1 MPPLALLCESLVKVY
16 PPNVRAV
23 DGLDL
28 EVAQGECFGL
38 LGPNG
43 AGKTTTVEICEGLLE
58 PTSGRVEI
66 LGRSWRDA
74 GRELRLRIGVS
85 LQETRLP
92 EKASAAET
100 VRLFRSFFDKGL
112 DPAAALEQVGL
123 TEKADAWVATLS
135 GGQKRRL
142 EIACALV
149 GKPELLFLD
158 EPTTGLDPQAR
169 RQLWEVIRRLRAEGR
184 TVLLT
189 THYMDEAE
197 QLCDRV
203 AIIDLGRVIALGSP
217 AELIGELG
225 GDRML
230 ELALDNG
237 APPPP
242 PEVWAA
248 EVEDV
253 CEARADGDRILLAV
267 NRPHIAIPSLLAAIA
282 ARGRTL
288 EDLRTRHATLE
299 DVFLKL
305 TGRHLDG
312 DRA

>member
-1 MPPLALLCESLVKVY
+1 MPVPALLCESLVKVY

-23 DGLDL
+23 NGLDL
-28 EVAQGECFGL
+28 EVAPGECFGL

-58 PTSGRVEI
+58 PTSGRVEV
-66 LGRSWRDA
+66 LGRRWTDA

-92 EKASAAET
+92 EKATAAET
-100 VRLFRSFFDKGL
+100 VRLFRSFYDDGL
-112 DPAAALEQVGL
+112 NPADALAEVGL
-123 TEKADAWVATLS
+123 TEKAASWVSKLS
-135 GGQKRRL
+135 GGQQRRL
-142 EIACALV
+142 EIACALI
-149 GKPELLFLD
+149 GRPELLFLD

-169 RQLWEVIRRLRAEGR
+169 RQLWEVIRRLRSEGR

-203 AIIDLGRVIALGSP
+203 AVIDQGKVIALGSP

-225 GDRML
+225 GERML
-230 ELALDNG
+230 EFELDAG
-237 APPPP
+237 APMPPP
-242 PEVWAA
+242 AVWTAQ
-248 EVEDV
+248 VEDV
-253 CEARADGDRILLAV
+253 CEARADGERMLLSV
-267 NRPHIAIPSLLAAIA
+267 SRPHVAIPSLLNAIA
-282 ARGRTL
+282 GMGRTL
-288 EDLRTRHATLE
+288 EDLKTRHATLE

-305 TGRHLDG
+305 TGRRFTG
-312 DRA
+312 DDQ

>member
-1 MPPLALLCESLVKVY
+1 MSTPALLCESLVKDY
-16 PPNVRAV
+16 PPDVRAV

-28 EVAQGECFGL
+28 EVHTGECFGL

-66 LGRSWRDA
+66 LGQRWKDA
-74 GRELRLRIGVS
+74 GRALRLRIGVS

-92 EKASAAET
+92 EKASALET
-100 VRLFRSFFDKGL
+100 VRLFRSFYETGL
-112 DPAAALEQVGL
+112 TPQEALEEVGL
-123 TEKADAWVATLS
+123 TEKADAWVVKLS

-169 RQLWEVIRRLRAEGR
+169 RQLWDVIRQLRAEGR

-203 AIIDLGRVIALGSP
+203 AIVDRGRVIALGSP
-217 AELIGELG
+217 ADLIGELG
-225 GDRML
+225 GERII
-230 ELALDNG
+230 EFALDSN
-237 APPPP
+237 APMPPA
-242 PEVWAA
+242 EVWVE

-253 CEARADGDRILLAV
+253 CEARADGEGMLLAV
-267 NRPHIAIPSLLAAIA
+267 SRPHVAIPSLLGAIR

-288 EDLRTRHATLE
+288 EDLKTRHATLE

-305 TGRHLDG
+305 TGRHLDEE
-312 DRA
+312 RA

>member
-1 MPPLALLCESLVKVY
+1 MSAPALLCESLVKRY
-16 PPNVRAV
+16 PPDVRAV
-23 DGLDL
+23 NGLDL
-28 EVAQGECFGL
+28 EVRAGECFGL

-58 PTSGRVEI
+58 PTSGRVEV
-66 LGRSWRDA
+66 LGQRWKDA

-92 EKASAAET
+92 EKASALET
-100 VRLFRSFFDKGL
+100 VRLFRSFYDQGL
-112 DPAAALEQVGL
+112 TPPQALEEVGL
-123 TEKADAWVATLS
+123 IEKSDAWVSKLS

-169 RQLWEVIRRLRAEGR
+169 RQLWDVIRQLRAEGR

-203 AIIDLGRVIALGSP
+203 AIVDRGRVIALGSP

-225 GDRML
+225 GERMI
-230 ELALDNG
+230 EFALDS
-237 APPPP
+237 AQPMPPA
-242 PEVWAA
+242 EEWAA
-248 EVEDV
+248 AVDDV
-253 CEARADGDRILLAV
+253 REARADGDRMLLSV
-267 NRPHIAIPSLLAAIA
+267 SRPHVAIPSLLQAISDK
-282 ARGRTL
+282 GRTL
-288 EDLRTRHATLE
+288 EDLKTRHATLE

-305 TGRHLDG
+305 TGRHLDEE
-312 DRA
+312 RS

>member
-1 MPPLALLCESLVKVY
+1 MDSPALLCESLVKVY
-16 PPNVRAV
+16 PPDVRAV

-28 EVAQGECFGL
+28 EVPRGECFGL

-66 LGRSWRDA
+66 LGRRWADA
-74 GRELRLRIGVS
+74 GRALRLRIGVS

-92 EKASAAET
+92 EKASALET
-100 VRLFRSFFDKGL
+100 ARLFRSFYDDGL
-112 DPAAALEQVGL
+112 EPLEVLREVGL
-123 TEKADAWVATLS
+123 ESKADAWVGKLS

-149 GKPELLFLD
+149 GRPELLFLD

-203 AIIDLGRVIALGSP
+203 AIIDKGRVIALGSP
-217 AELIGELG
+217 EELIGALG
-225 GDRML
+225 GDRVL
-230 ELALDNG
+230 EVVLDG
-237 APPPP
+237 PAPPPD
-242 PEVWAA
+242 ESFWRERVQ
-248 EVEDV
+248 DV
-253 CEARADGDRILLAV
+253 CEARVDGDRALLSV
-267 NRPHIAIPSLLAAIA
+267 NRPHIAIPSLLEAIA
-282 ARGRTL
+282 AAGRSL
-288 EDLRTRHATLE
+288 EDLKTRHATLE

-305 TGRHLDG
+305 TGRTLEG
-312 DRA
+312 ESR